1 MSDEVETA
9 RCTLFLAVTR
19 PPLFLGVPVEAVLF
33 CGMGGLILGPI
44 LTGDMIMVL
53 PIGGALGAV
62 ARLVSRY
69 DPLIFRVLQSWLE
82 SRPRGPIGGPVTAKK
97 WWGGHSI
104 SPLRPTL
111 KYTRAELDRHV

>member
-1 MSDEVETA
+1 MQEVEPA
-9 RCTLFLAVTR
+9 RCTLFLAITR
-19 PPLFLGVPVEAVLF
+19 PALIAGIPVEAVMF
-33 CGMGGLILGPI
+33 CCFGGVLIGPV

-53 PIGGALGAV
+53 PIAGVLGAV

-69 DPLIFRVLQSWLE
+69 DPLIFRVMLAWLE
-82 SRPRGPIGGPVTAKK
+82 LRPRGPIGGPVNAKK

-111 KYTRAELDRHV
+111 KYTRSEVTRHV